1 MSDSKFIPFW
11 DEHNFFYRLYQD
23 GNNFCIKKDDEIILE
38 KAVQGADGRYYQ
50 PKTYRFG
57 DKFIRND
64 FGGHLFKDGAS
75 MGSHFNAGK
84 IINGSFRGNGHH
96 FFYGG

>member
-1 MSDSKFIPFW
+1 MNSVFDKLKTMQIPK
-11 DEHNFFYRLYQD
+11 
-23 GNNFCIKKDDEIILE
+23 IKILNRVGKPDEIILE

-64 FGGHLFKDGAS
+64 FGGHLLSLIKA
-75 MGSHFNAGK
+75 
-84 IINGSFRGNGHH
+84 IIAPALGIIVLAVIVFITLSS
-96 FFYGG
+96 